1 MAWITLKTWVIG
13 NKLDLRCADLQFSL
27 FCQLYT
33 ASLAIH
39 YTKRWN
45 EPEIATLAMAC
56 LVLCV
61 FTREK
66 LQWASAISLVVIY
79 AEIKGFPR
87 IANHATLM
95 LFVSLAFC
103 FSLVVCGVRS
113 RPFPIKL
120 FKNGLRGIA
129 VVLYFFVGFH
139 KINTGF
145 LDPEYSCATWF
156 HSRIETEI
164 LNGAYQ
170 IPQFVITWSP
180 TYVIVAEILVAALLI
195 FQRTW
200 LLALILALPIHL
212 YVSLSGFT
220 DFSSFM
226 HAIMILFIPD
236 WFWRELKATRWK
248 RKLVT
253 RSIRIYGLGIM
264 VYSVFSIFALNVWYI
279 NYWDAELVKGIILN
293 LLVLEFCLIVF
304 LVWRSGRSR
313 ENTIQSWPDWH
324 SWHSVPIVLVFFW
337 GAFPYLFGSQGS
349 LTMFSNLVTER
360 DRANHLILDPTWT
373 KIVDFEQDLIFV
385 RGFDST
391 NRIQSR
397 GDLQGYL
404 LPESE
409 WRWSVYR
416 AALNSDVPIGVTIEV
431 DGKRQHLKDVVNS
444 EYSTPLMI
452 SYFLSFR
459 KVDPIGSAKCRW

>member
-1 MAWITLKTWVIG
+1 MAWTTIRTWVA
-13 NKLDLRCADLQFSL
+13 KHRLDLRCSDLQFSL

-45 EPEIATLAMAC
+45 ELEIATLAMAC

-66 LQWASAISLVVIY
+66 LLWASTISLVVIY
-79 AEIKGFPR
+79 AEIAGFPR

-95 LFVSLAFC
+95 LFVSLALC
-103 FSLVVCGVRS
+103 CSLAVCALRNL
-113 RPFPIKL
+113 PFPISL
-120 FKNGLRGIA
+120 FKNGLRGTA

-139 KINTGF
+139 KINWGF
-145 LDPEYSCATWF
+145 LDPVYSCATWF
-156 HSRIETEI
+156 HSRIETEV

-180 TYVIVAEILVAALLI
+180 TYVIVAEILVAILLI

-200 LLALILALPIHL
+200 LLGLIFALPIHL

-236 WFWRELKATRWK
+236 WFWRELKTNRGK
-248 RKLVT
+248 RKFVA
-253 RSIRIYGLGIM
+253 RSVNFYGIGIII
-264 VYSVFSIFALNVWYI
+264 YSVFSIFALNVWHM
-279 NYWDAELVKGIILN
+279 NYWDAELIKGIILN
-293 LLVLEFCLIVF
+293 ILVLEFCLIVF
-304 LVWRSGRSR
+304 VVWWSSRSR
-313 ENTIQSWPDWH
+313 VDTTLSWPEWKN
-324 SWHSVPIVLVFFW
+324 WHSVPIVLIFFW
-337 GAFPYLFGSQGS
+337 GGLPYLFGSQGS
-349 LTMFSNLVTER
+349 LTMFSNLVTEK
-360 DRANHLILDPTWT
+360 DRANHLILDPAWT

-385 RGFDST
+385 RGFDSAI
-391 NRIQSR
+391 RIQNR
-397 GDLQGYL
+397 GDLQGYF

-409 WRWSVYR
+409 WRWSVSR
-416 AALNSDVPIGVTIEV
+416 AAQNADSPIGVTIEV
-431 DGKRQHLKDVVNS
+431 DGQRQHLPDIVKS
-444 EYSTPLMI
+444 EFSTPLPI
-452 SYFLSFR
+452 SHFLSFR
-459 KVDPIGSAKCRW
+459 KIDPIGTAKCRW

>member
-1 MAWITLKTWVIG
+1 MAWAALKTWVAAQL
-13 NKLDLRCADLQFSL
+13 LDLRCADLQFRF

-45 EPEIATLAMAC
+45 EPEIAALAMAC
-56 LVLCV
+56 LVLCI

-66 LQWASAISLVVIY
+66 LLWASMISLVVIY
-79 AEIKGFPR
+79 AEITGFPR

-103 FSLVVCGVRS
+103 LSLVLCGVLNQ
-113 RPFPIKL
+113 PFPIKL
-120 FKNGLRGIA
+120 FKNGLRGTA

-156 HSRIETEI
+156 HSRIETEV

-180 TYVIVAEILVAALLI
+180 IYVIVAELLVAALLI

-200 LLALILALPIHL
+200 LLALVLALPIHL

-226 HAIMILFIPD
+226 HAFMILFLPN
-236 WFWRELKATRWK
+236 WFWRELEEVRWK

-253 RSIRIYGLGIM
+253 RSITLYGLG
-264 VYSVFSIFALNVWYI
+264 VLTYSVFSVFALNVWYL
-279 NYWDAELVKGIILN
+279 NYWDAELAKGIMLN
-293 LLVLEFCLIVF
+293 LLVLEFCLVVVLI
-304 LVWRSGRSR
+304 WRTSRSR
-313 ENTIQSWPDWH
+313 ENTKLFWPDWY
-324 SWHSVPIVLVFFW
+324 SWHCVPIVLIFFW
-337 GAFPYLFGSQGS
+337 GSLPYLFGSQGS
-349 LTMFSNLVTER
+349 LTMFSNLVTEQH
-360 DRANHLILDPTWT
+360 RANHLIIDPAWT
-373 KIVDFEQDLIFV
+373 KIVDFEQDLVFV
-385 RGFDST
+385 RGFDSDI
-391 NRIQSR
+391 RISSR

-404 LPESE
+404 LPDLE

-416 AALNSDVPIGVTIEV
+416 AAQNTNIPIGVTIEV
-431 DGKRQHLKDVVNS
+431 DGQRRHLEDVVRS
-444 EYSTPLMI
+444 EYSIPHPMSHL
-452 SYFLSFR
+452 LSFR
-459 KVDPIGSAKCRW
+459 KIDPIGIAKCRW

>member
-1 MAWITLKTWVIG
+1 MTLVVLRTWLATHR
-13 NKLDLRCADLQFSL
+13 LDLRCTDFQFAF

-66 LQWASAISLVVIY
+66 LLWASAISVVVIY
-79 AEIKGFPR
+79 AEIAGFPR

-95 LFVSLAFC
+95 LFASVAFVA
-103 FSLVVCGVRS
+103 STVVCGFCNKS
-113 RPFPIKL
+113 FPTDL
-120 FKNGLRGIA
+120 FKNGLRGTA

-145 LDPEYSCATWF
+145 LDPQYSCATWF
-156 HSRIETEI
+156 HSRVETEV
-164 LNGAYQ
+164 LNGAFQ
-170 IPQFVITWSP
+170 IPEFVIAWSP
-180 TYVIVAEILVAALLI
+180 TYVIAAEILVACLLI

-200 LLALILALPIHL
+200 LTALVFALPIHL

-236 WFWRELKATRWK
+236 WFWHKLKTDRWS

-253 RSIRIYGLGIM
+253 GSINAFGLGVLI
-264 VYSVFSIFALNVWYI
+264 YSVFSVFAVNVWYM
-279 NYWDAELVKGIILN
+279 NYWDAELIKGVILN
-293 LLVLEFCLIVF
+293 LFVLEFCLVVF
-304 LVWRSGRSR
+304 FVWRSDQSR
-313 ENTIQSWPDWH
+313 EGAIHFWPNWNR
-324 SWHSVPIVLVFFW
+324 WHSVPIILIFLW
-337 GAFPYLFGSQGS
+337 GSLPYLFGSQGS
-349 LTMFSNLVTER
+349 LTMFSNLVTEK
-360 DRANHLILDPTWT
+360 DRANHLIVDTAWT
-373 KIVDFEQDLIFV
+373 KIIDFEQDLIFI
-385 RGFDST
+385 RGFDGDF
-391 NRIQSR
+391 RIQSR

-404 LPESE
+404 LPEPE

-416 AALNSDVPIGVTIEV
+416 ATQHNGSQIGVTIEA
-431 DGKRQHLKDVVNS
+431 DGRQQYFQDIS
-444 EYSTPLMI
+444 RSDYSNPLLI

-459 KVDPIGSAKCRW
+459 KIDPIGVAKCRW